1 MSITDN
7 VQNIFLLRC
16 FYAFL
21 ICQPIDVTKFYYNKI
36 MAEIKYLINDKAIF
50 KKVGK
55 LTWVVLPQPVSPL
68 MTEAGFER
76 ISVKWK
82 DVAHAFV

>member
-1 MSITDN
+1 
-7 VQNIFLLRC
+7 
-16 FYAFL
+16 
-21 ICQPIDVTKFYYNKI
+21 

-76 ISVKWK
+76 ISATCVKWK